1 MSENPE
7 EQPKQSIGH
16 ALESF
21 GGGILNLVLPNHEFS
36 QRTQRLTGAVGALVT
51 ATIALEAFYL
61 ITIIENSD

>member
-21 GGGILNLVLPNHEFS
+21 GGEILNLVLPNHEFS
-36 QRTQRLTGAVGALVT
+36 QRTRKLTGAIGALAS
-51 ATIALEAFYL
+51 ATIAIEVFHL
-61 ITIIENSD
+61 ITGFENSY